1 MHSAN
6 EAIIPESRRGTEMH
20 TWAHVIDWYPTLVA
34 LAGGHANNGRLAS
47 QALGSHDVWA
57 ALVHSA
63 ASPRTEMLYA
73 MDPVVPESTT
83 PAPES
88 QGILFAALR
97 IGDWKR
103 VEGMPG
109 RGD

>member
-1 MHSAN
+1 
-6 EAIIPESRRGTEMH
+6 
-20 TWAHVIDWYPTLVA
+20 
-34 LAGGHANNGRLAS
+34 
-47 QALGSHDVWA
+47 
-57 ALVHSA
+57 
-63 ASPRTEMLYA
+63 